1 MRNRIVLPRL
11 RRNSLSRAR
20 EAGSKDRR
28 RLAAIMFTDLVGY
41 TAMTQEN
48 ETLALR
54 VLDKQRNLARPI
66 FRKYGGREIKT
77 MGDAFLVEFPSALE
91 AVRCAVEAQKV
102 LKDKGSPEGKILPVR
117 IGIHVGDVIYRD
129 GDVLGDA
136 VNLASRI
143 EPLADPGGICIS
155 RQVYDQVWNKV
166 DYEIVQLGHQD
177 LKNVLVPME
186 IYKVNPSKKI
196 STEPLQTLHEYVVKA
211 KNRDDKAEQQ
221 PTVAV
226 PILKELIPDG
236 IDYGT
241 YVMIEFEPDS
251 IWYETSLAIAAQA
264 IRVGVKTVY
273 HTFRHLPDDIRRAL
287 RRFGLDVEK
296 LEKDGTFEIVDSF
309 TIQTGLAA
317 PETEYA
323 VSRSLNVS
331 NWGMSIAQVIKSG
344 MPQEE
349 RRWLHI
355 DDDCSVL
362 NKYNPET
369 AIIEFNR
376 TRGIPLSRIEES
388 VQLNAYLKGV
398 ASDSFYKQME
408 SMSGGIVDLKSGES
422 EGKIENYVRV
432 RAMTG
437 KKFDSRWHRL
447 LLQENGE
454 VALAD

>member
-1 MRNRIVLPRL
+1 MLGDELIL
-11 RRNSLSRAR
+11 LSRAR
-20 EAGSKDRR
+20 EAATKVRR

-41 TAMTQEN
+41 TALTQEN
-48 ETLALR
+48 ETLALQI
-54 VLDKQRNLARPI
+54 LEKQRAILRPI
-66 FRKYGGREIKT
+66 FRKHGGKEIKT

-91 AVRCAVEAQKV
+91 AVHCAVDAQKT
-102 LKDKGSPEGKILPVR
+102 LKDKSCQQGKILPVR
-117 IGIHVGDVIYRD
+117 IGIHVGDVIYSKR
-129 GDVLGDA
+129 DVLGDA

-143 EPLADPGGICIS
+143 EPLAEPGGICIS

-166 DYEIVQLGHQD
+166 DYEIVQLGHQE
-177 LKNVLVPME
+177 LKNVLSPIEVYR
-186 IYKVNPSKKI
+186 INPPKKT
-196 STEPLQTLHEYVVKA
+196 STEPLHTLHEYAAKA
-211 KNRDDKAEQQ
+211 TGGIEANQQ
-221 PTVAV
+221 SLSATLAV

-236 IDYGT
+236 IEYGT
-241 YVMIEFEPDS
+241 YVMVEFEPDS
-251 IWYETSLAIAAQA
+251 IWYETSLTIAAHA
-264 IRVGVKTVY
+264 TRAGTKTVY

-287 RRFGLDVEK
+287 RRFGLDVKK

-309 TIQTGLAA
+309 TIQTGIAV

-331 NWGMSIAQVIKSG
+331 DWSMSIAQVIKSG
-344 MPQEE
+344 MPEE
-349 RRWLHI
+349 DRRWLHI

-362 NKYNPET
+362 NKYNSES

-376 TRGIPLSRIEES
+376 TRGIPLSRIEEG
-388 VQLNAYLKGV
+388 VQLNAVLKGV

-408 SMSGGIVDLKSGES
+408 SMSGGIVDFKSGES

-432 RAMTG
+432 RAMMG

-447 LLQENGE
+447 LLQDNGE